1 MGTGPLPEVNDSI
14 NGNQQYSNS
23 IASPQNIEVTESA
36 LMDTQRS
43 MDKDFR
49 QYYQTYQGKVE
60 AKASNLILSNK
71 TNLKQLYLP
80 IQTQVIA
87 EKESNG

>member
-43 MDKDFR
+43 MDYV
-49 QYYQTYQGKVE
+49 YYL
-60 AKASNLILSNK
+60 N
-71 TNLKQLYLP
+71 
-80 IQTQVIA
+80 
-87 EKESNG
+87 EKRPVRIFYY